1 MSTIAFMMLGFSL
14 AQPPGAPFTNL
25 RSRIEGL
32 ASRSG
37 GRLGVGIEL
46 LETRESLQVG
56 GDQRLPMHSV
66 YKLPIAMAVL
76 NQVDRGL
83 LRLDQSIRVEPA
95 AYLPAGWLSPIRE
108 RFPQGTDLSVRELV
122 RFMVAESDGS
132 ACDVL
137 LGVLGGPET
146 VMEYL
151 GRIGVDGVQVVST
164 ERAMSTDDQ
173 MQYRNW
179 ASPRGM
185 LSLLRALHESRGLSP
200 SSRTLLLKDLTE
212 SIPGAHR
219 LKALLPGSAAVAHKT
234 GTGKRGAVWSATNDV
249 GIVTLPNGQH
259 LAIAV
264 LLMDSTGDE
273 ATREG
278 TIAAVAKA
286 AWETF
291 ANR

>member
-1 MSTIAFMMLGFSL
+1 MSTIALMVLGWSL
-14 AQPPGAPFTNL
+14 ADAPVAPFSSL
-25 RSRIEGL
+25 RARIESL
-32 ASRSG
+32 AARSG

-56 GDQRLPMHSV
+56 GDQHLPMHSV

-83 LRLDQSIRVEPA
+83 LRLDQSIHVERA
-95 AYLPAGWLSPIRE
+95 AFLPPGWHSPIRDQ
-108 RFPQGTDLSVRELV
+108 FPEGADLSVRDLV
-122 RFMVAESDGS
+122 RFMVSESDGS
-132 ACDVL
+132 ACDAL
-137 LGVLGGPET
+137 LGVLGGPEK
-146 VMEYL
+146 VMEYMS
-151 GRIGVDGVQVVST
+151 GIGVDGIQVVST
-164 ERAMSTDDQ
+164 ERAMSTDDK

-185 LSLLRALHESRGLSP
+185 LSLLRALHGSRGLSA
-200 SSRTLLLKDLTE
+200 SSRTVLLKDLTE
-212 SIPGAHR
+212 STPGAHR
-219 LKALLPGSAAVAHKT
+219 LKALLPGGAAVAHKT
-234 GTGKRGAVWSATNDV
+234 GTGRRGAIWSATNDV

-264 LLMDSTGDE
+264 LLMDSTADE

-291 ANR
+291 ASR